1 VRFSG
6 RIGAGVLM
14 VAVALQKMRRFAGE
28 DAPVQL
34 GLRLPVPKRP
44 MYATNAAVY
53 GAFSRKPT
61 VPTLVG

>member
-6 RIGAGVLM
+6 RIGADVLM
-14 VAVALQKMRRFAGE
+14 VAVAHQKMRRIAGE
-28 DAPVQL
+28 DALVQL
-34 GLRLPVPKRP
+34 GLRLPVPKHL

-53 GAFSRKPT
+53 SAFSRKPA